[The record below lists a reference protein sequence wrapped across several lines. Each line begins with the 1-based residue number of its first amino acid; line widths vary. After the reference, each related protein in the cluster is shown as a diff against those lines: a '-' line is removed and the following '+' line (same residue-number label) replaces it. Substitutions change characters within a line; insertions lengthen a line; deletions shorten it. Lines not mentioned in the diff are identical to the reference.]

1 MGGYATPDGKTV
13 KRGIFLRTA
22 ALAGASNEDIQR
34 LIEVYNLAEVIDL
47 RMSREIEAKADPVID
62 EVKNLWIGI
71 IDEEVLKKR
80 REELDTSEIEDYDP
94 NDKMSGLKIAMKLGI
109 VGEQMYINF
118 LSEDQGKKGYKQMFD
133 ELLSLPEG
141 KSLLFHCTQGK
152 DRTGCAAML
161 ILSALGVDE
170 DTIMQDFLLTN
181 VFNASLIENE
191 RKMLIAYGYEGEEL
205 QTLMT
210 CMNQVSEQYMQN
222 ALDWMKEN
230 YGSVTGYITEALG
243 VTNEQLETLKN
254 KYLE

>member
-34 LIEVYNLAEVIDL
+34 LKEVYNLAVVIDL

-133 ELLSLPEG
+133 ELLSL
-141 KSLLFHCTQGK
+141 
-152 DRTGCAAML
+152 
-161 ILSALGVDE
+161 
-170 DTIMQDFLLTN
+170 
-181 VFNASLIENE
+181 
-191 RKMLIAYGYEGEEL
+191 
-205 QTLMT
+205 
-210 CMNQVSEQYMQN
+210 
-222 ALDWMKEN
+222 
-230 YGSVTGYITEALG
+230 
-243 VTNEQLETLKN
+243 
-254 KYLE
+254 